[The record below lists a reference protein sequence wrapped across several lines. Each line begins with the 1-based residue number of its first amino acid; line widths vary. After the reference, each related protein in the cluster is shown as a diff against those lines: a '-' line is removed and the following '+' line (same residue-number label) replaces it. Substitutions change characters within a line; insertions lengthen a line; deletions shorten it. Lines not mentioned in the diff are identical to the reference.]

1 MDGDEIEGNLK
12 QESGD
17 PLPNNRN
24 IFQSFR
30 FRRFI
35 RPNNEV
41 DRVLLDY
48 GCNFLLPVGTI
59 LWIVFFI
66 FT

>member
-1 MDGDEIEGNLK
+1 MDSDKIEGELK

-17 PLPNNRN
+17 PLPNNRH
-24 IFQSFR
+24 IFQSFG

-35 RPNNEV
+35 RSNNEV

-48 GCNFLLPVGTI
+48 GYNFLLPVGTI

-66 FT
+66 LT